1 MGMGALS
8 PEHGDR
14 NQGTISSPWEHG
26 DGSMGMRV
34 WDESMERTTCKWE
47 LYSGILFS
55 NNFELF

>member
-14 NQGTISSPWEHG
+14 SQGTISSPWEHG

-34 WDESMERTTCKWE
+34 WDDNMGMGIF
-47 LYSGILFS
+47 SGILFS
-55 NNFELF
+55 NNFEFF